1 MLAAAAFSHDDQV
14 LATLGL
20 NQGSF
25 GPITAELIIDQFQ
38 AKESRFRNGNAAYAF
53 GSVSGLPV
61 DMLVGADGALY
72 VLTRD
77 AITRI
82 SAP

>member
-1 MLAAAAFSHDDQV
+1 MSVNV
-14 LATLGL
+14 LWAHVDTTSVLL
-20 NQGSF
+20 LDS
-25 GPITAELIIDQFQ
+25 A
-38 AKESRFRNGNAAYAF
+38 NGNAAYAF
-53 GSVSGLPV
+53 GSISGLPV